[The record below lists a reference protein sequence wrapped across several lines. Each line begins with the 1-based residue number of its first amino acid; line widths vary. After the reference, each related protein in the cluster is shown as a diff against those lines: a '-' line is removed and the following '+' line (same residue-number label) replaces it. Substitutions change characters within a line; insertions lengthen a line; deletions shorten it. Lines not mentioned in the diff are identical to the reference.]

1 MAPTTFR
8 AEPSGD
14 PKREGV
20 HWNDHASIRRIGTNG
35 LFSDFSILHQG
46 TFAQMIEMMARMSA
60 NERSGLIIEKA
71 GDREF
76 GPEEVMALYRR
87 TDFPGG

>member
-14 PKREGV
+14 NTGIN
-20 HWNDHASIRRIGTNG
+20 WSDHASIRRVGTNG
-35 LFSDFSILHQG
+35 LFSDFNILHQG
-46 TFAQMIEMMARMSA
+46 TFAQMVAMMARMSA
-60 NERSGLIIEKA
+60 NERSGLIVEKA

-87 TDFPGG
+87 TDFPG